1 MIRNLS
7 DAKLEK
13 TPNLQEA
20 QFLIIN
26 NSSTSD
32 EENIITSATSSFV
45 SETPETNEEI
55 PQKRA
60 GFKNLNSISDDEP
73 KKPSKLIIAK
83 EEPFI
88 KTYVK
93 PLGNDIDEDRNV
105 VYVKSTTTTET
116 PVEVSTEENEAK
128 IEQVSQP
135 NFLLI
140 QLGNG
145 CFL

>member
-73 KKPSKLIIAK
+73 KKPSKLTIAK